1 MLGLA
6 VYGQKSGP
14 NRGRGGIAAGD
25 EATSAGKISPVG
37 RTSEAEM
44 PCLTFNHG
52 SGQGDG
58 VSDFLQTYAKS
69 LPATPTGVVVIEAHA
84 EANPIEIVGE
94 SRLATNVADLLTS
107 RGFRARIHT
116 RAFGMGHGARD
127 AAQALHHLG
136 LPVVTVSL
144 TTGQNAAEHLAMG
157 SALAPLRA
165 EGVLLLGS
173 GLPSFHNFHVM
184 FSKSQSKRRDAVE
197 QSLLFDAWLLETMKS
212 EPSTRHDRLCSW
224 DKAPGARVCHPPGEA
239 EHFMPTLVIA
249 GAAQNLPGYPI
260 GDESHGRIVP
270 MLAQDF
276 PLRHF
281 DFRP

>member
-1 MLGLA
+1 
-6 VYGQKSGP
+6 
-14 NRGRGGIAAGD
+14 
-25 EATSAGKISPVG
+25 
-37 RTSEAEM
+37 M

-94 SRLATNVADLLTS
+94 SRLAANVADLLTS
-107 RGFRARIHT
+107 HGFRARIHT
-116 RAFGMGHGARD
+116 RAFSMGHGAHD
-127 AAQALHHLG
+127 AARALHRLG
-136 LPVVTVSL
+136 LPIVTVSL

-184 FSKSQSKRRDAVE
+184 FSQSQCERRDAVE

-224 DKAPGARVCHPPGEA
+224 DKAPGARLCHPPGEA

-249 GAAQNLPGYPI
+249 GAAQNLPGHPV

-270 MLAQDF
+270 MLAHEF
-276 PLRHF
+276 VFRHF
-281 DFRP
+281 EFRS